1 MKSET
6 RLLRLQK
13 SEDESA
19 IVSCSLETISL
30 TEPIPYAPLSYLWGD
45 PLVTYG
51 ILINRALVQ
60 VTANPEAT
68 LRHLRMQNVEWLL
81 ADAIYINWS
90 DAE

>member
-1 MKSET
+1 MEYQPLSFTKSET

-13 SEDESA
+13 NEDESA

-30 TEPIPYAPLSYLWGD
+30 TKPTPYAALSYHWGD

-60 VTANPEAT
+60 VTINLEAA
-68 LRHLRMQNVEWLL
+68 LRHLRMQNVE
-81 ADAIYINWS
+81 
-90 DAE
+90 